1 MALHAPLIV
10 DTLLV
15 NIAELCTLAG
25 PAGPR
30 RGAALREVS
39 ALTDAAVGI
48 ADGRIAWVGPMTAVR
63 EAVRLRPDGQALD
76 VRGLTVTPGL
86 VDPHTHLVFGGSRA
100 DEFARRLEGVSYAEI
115 LAAGGGIHHT
125 VSHTRAAT
133 LDELVETG
141 RGRLARMLANGTTTL
156 EAKSGYGLDW
166 PTERKQLEAIARL
179 AAEGPQEIV
188 PTFMGAHAVPPG
200 ESADAFA
207 DRVAGEMIPEVAA
220 LGLARYVDVFCEQGV
235 FSPAQ
240 TERIFAAARAH
251 GLGLR
256 LHADELSDLG
266 GGALAARW
274 GAASADH
281 LLCTGPDSIAA
292 LAASDTVAVML
303 PGTPFFLGMAERAP
317 ARAMVE
323 AGVALALGTDFNP
336 GSCYSESMPMMMT
349 LACLHLRLTP
359 SEALVAATINAAHA
373 LGLADRIG
381 SLEVGKQADLVVWDM
396 PSHAHLAYHFGVS
409 LVRTII
415 KRGEV
420 VA

>member
-1 MALHAPLIV
+1 MTHPAVPLV

-15 NIAELCTLAG
+15 NIGELCTLAG
-25 PAGPR
+25 PPGPR
-30 RGAALREVS
+30 RGADLREIG
-39 ALTDAAVGI
+39 AMPDAAIALVGE
-48 ADGRIAWVGPMTAVR
+48 RIAWLGPTR
-63 EAVRLRPDGQALD
+63 EAAAAVTLKSEGVLLD
-76 VRGLTVTPGL
+76 AQGLTVTPGL

-100 DEFARRLEGVSYAEI
+100 DEFARRLEGASYAEI

-125 VSHTRAAT
+125 VSHTRAAS
-133 LDELVETG
+133 LDALVASG
-141 RGRLARMLANGTTTL
+141 RERLRRMQANGTTTL
-156 EAKSGYGLDW
+156 EAKSGYGLELD
-166 PTERKQLEAIARL
+166 TELKQLEAIAQL
-179 AAEGPQEIV
+179 AAEGPLEIV

-200 ESADAFA
+200 ADADAFA
-207 DRVAGEMIPEVAA
+207 DRVATEMIPVVAA
-220 LGLARYVDVFCEQGV
+220 RKLARYVDVFCEQGV

-240 TERIFAAARAH
+240 TERIFAAAKAH

-303 PGTPFFLGMAERAP
+303 PGTPFFLGMSERAP
-317 ARAMVE
+317 ARQMVD

-359 SEALVAATINAAHA
+359 SEALTCATINGAHA

-396 PSHAHLAYHFGVS
+396 PSHHHLPYHFGVT
-409 LVRTII
+409 LARHVI
-415 KRGEV
+415 KKGRV
-420 VA
+420 LA